1 MASAIFG
8 SSSSSSQLRD
18 STPRCGTCENPLEI
32 CDGTL
37 DDLSSRN
44 YRTFNCESGKH
55 CPGGMRQVG
64 SRWVCHE
71 WHHTKDGMLAQCQ
84 SDLCFQCCPASG
96 FPATA
101 PSGGTATRTDVGSTS
116 SGGGTATR
124 TDVGSS
130 SSGEGDST
138 LASLPAD
145 CVDAIYTLSKGL
157 QETASLKRET
167 VELRGR
173 VTQLTQEVNQTAS
186 LKRKNVELQG
196 QVFQLREEVNQTESL
211 KLKTVELQGRLT
223 QLTEEVNQNE
233 SLKQEI
239 VELQIQVAEVRESA
253 REKCEALEKEKQAL
267 QEKCDQQN
275 GIGIRDL
282 LPDELMAVYR
292 QSLSTA
298 TRVASMLKVD
308 DARREAA
315 QQFNDF
321 VCPITHEWMEDP
333 VVASDGHT
341 YDRSQITAWFVR
353 CDQDNK
359 APTSPK
365 TNAPLENTSLTPNHV
380 LKSLMQTC
388 LQDKV
393 NSLVL
398 TDMQEELSP
407 HKRPRRR

>member
-1 MASAIFG
+1 
-8 SSSSSSQLRD
+8 
-18 STPRCGTCENPLEI
+18 
-32 CDGTL
+32 
-37 DDLSSRN
+37 
-44 YRTFNCESGKH
+44 
-55 CPGGMRQVG
+55 MRQVG

-116 SGGGTATR
+116 SG
-124 TDVGSS
+124 
-130 SSGEGDST
+130 EGDST

-145 CVDAIYTLSKGL
+145 CVHAIYTLSKGL

-353 CDQDNK
+353 CDRDKK

-398 TDMQEELSP
+398 TDMQEELSA